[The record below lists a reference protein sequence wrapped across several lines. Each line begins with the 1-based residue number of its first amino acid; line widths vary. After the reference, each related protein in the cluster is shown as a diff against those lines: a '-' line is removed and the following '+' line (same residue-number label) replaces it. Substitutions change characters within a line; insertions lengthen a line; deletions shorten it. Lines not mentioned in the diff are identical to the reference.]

1 MFGLRRCSGSVDVR
15 APSRSRR
22 AGPSDRR
29 ASRAR
34 GRRRSAYEA
43 PNGTGDRDAA
53 DRRRRIEAEPVP
65 PRPRTR
71 RLASRSNAAPASR
84 SATLLGAGLGL
95 RLLALAHDQH
105 LLTVHLDG
113 APVAGCLVRGLRSG
127 AALAPLLELLLQVLE
142 HPAPPAGL
150 LALHEVLERAGPVRT
165 AQLAERLGLDLP
177 DALARHRE
185 ALPDLLEGVV
195 GLLADA
201 EAQPQDLLL
210 ARRERGEDFPRLLLQ
225 RERHGGV
232 GG

>member
-113 APVAGCLVRGLRSG
+113 APVARCLARGLGSG
-127 AALAPLLELLLQVLE
+127 AALAPLPELLLQVLE
-142 HPAPPAGL
+142 HPAPPAGYCRCTKVSS
-150 LALHEVLERAGPVRT
+150 ARARF
-165 AQLAERLGLDLP
+165 GLRSLRS
-177 DALARHRE
+177 ALASICRMRSRVT
-185 ALPDLLEGVV
+185 AKRCPTSSRV
-195 GLLADA
+195 
-201 EAQPQDLLL
+201 
-210 ARRERGEDFPRLLLQ
+210 
-225 RERHGGV
+225 
-232 GG
+232 

>member
-1 MFGLRRCSGSVDVR
+1 MADAGAPADRPR
-15 APSRSRR
+15 APTS
-22 AGPSDRR
+22 
-29 ASRAR
+29 AR
-34 GRRRSAYEA
+34 G
-43 PNGTGDRDAA
+43 
-53 DRRRRIEAEPVP
+53 
-65 PRPRTR
+65 
-71 RLASRSNAAPASR
+71 
-84 SATLLGAGLGL
+84 LLGAGL
-95 RLLALAHDQH
+95 RLLVLAHDQH

-113 APVAGCLVRGLRSG
+113 APVARCLARGLGSG
-127 AALAPLLELLLQVLE
+127 AALAPLPELLLQVLE

-150 LALHEVLERAGPVRT
+150 LPLHEGLERASPVRT

-177 DALARHRE
+177 NALAGHRE

-210 ARRERGEDFPRLLLQ
+210 ARRERGQDFPGLLFE